1 MISAIGAIA
10 QAIVGRFEPTVPVSL
25 FYRADGWS
33 VGEIS
38 LDLILT
44 ETHSL
49 NAVVTQHPV
58 QDGSTISDHITILPR
73 SGTMRVLVSNFSL
86 STAKGDA
93 RADWDEIYDQGEAAQ
108 KSLPNR
114 AEEAWKKLKDLVKK
128 RELVKVV
135 TSLEVYEDVAITR
148 VETTRDGDTGDA
160 LEIDIDY
167 EQVTKV
173 KLKETK
179 VTVQVQPRDMKS
191 TINQK
196 SVVQVNS
203 GQKVGTEAT
212 AAEEAQLTLGEVVV
226 P

>member
-25 FYRADGWS
+25 FYREDGWS

-196 SVVQVNS
+196 SAVQVNS

-212 AAEEAQLTLGEVVV
+212 AVEEAQLTLGEVVV

>member
-135 TSLEVYEDVAITR
+135 TSLEVYEDVALTR

-196 SVVQVNS
+196 SAVQVNS

-212 AAEEAQLTLGEVVV
+212 AVEEAQLTLGEVVV

>member
-1 MISAIGAIA
+1 MISVVGAIA
-10 QAIVGRFEPTVPVSL
+10 QALAGRFEPIVPVSL
-25 FYRADGWS
+25 FYREDGWS

-49 NAVVTQHPV
+49 NAAVTQHPV

-86 STAKGDA
+86 ATAA
-93 RADWDEIYDQGEAAQ
+93 ESQAETWQEVYEQGEAAQ
-108 KSLPNR
+108 KNLPNR
-114 AEEAWKKLKDLVKK
+114 AADAWEKLKDLVKR

-135 TSLEVYEDVAITR
+135 TSLEVYEDVALTR
-148 VETTRDGDTGDA
+148 VETARDGETGDA

-179 VTVQVQPRDMKS
+179 VTAQVQPRDMKS

-196 SVVQVNS
+196 SAVQVNS

-212 AAEEAQLTLGEVVV
+212 AQEEAQLTFGEVAV

>member
-1 MISAIGAIA
+1 MISAIRAIA
-10 QAIVGRFEPTVPVSL
+10 QAIGGRFEPTVPVSL

-86 STAKGDA
+86 STAEGDA

-114 AEEAWKKLKDLVKK
+114 AEDVWEKLKDLVKT

-135 TSLEVYEDVAITR
+135 TSLEVYEDVALTR

-179 VTVQVQPRDMKS
+179 VTAQVQPRDMKS

-196 SVVQVNS
+196 SAVQVNS

-212 AAEEAQLTLGEVVV
+212 AAEEAQLTIGEVVV

>member
-1 MISAIGAIA
+1 MISTINAIA
-10 QAIVGRFEPTVPVSL
+10 QALTGRFEPAVPVSL

-44 ETHSL
+44 ESHSL
-49 NAVVTQHPV
+49 NAAVTQHPV

-86 STAKGDA
+86 STAEGDEKA
-93 RADWDEIYDQGEAAQ
+93 EWREIYEQGEAAQ
-108 KSLPNR
+108 KNLPNR
-114 AEEAWKKLKDLVKK
+114 AADAWEKLKDLVKK

-135 TSLEVYEDVAITR
+135 TSLEVYEDVALTR
-148 VETTRDGDTGDA
+148 VETARDGETGDA

-179 VTVQVQPRDMKS
+179 VTAQVPPRDMKS

-196 SVVQVNS
+196 SAVQVNS

-212 AAEEAQLTLGEVVV
+212 AAEEAQLTFDEVDVL
-226 P
+226 

>member
-1 MISAIGAIA
+1 MISAIKAIA
-10 QAIVGRFEPTVPVSL
+10 QAIGGRFEPTVPVSL

-86 STAKGDA
+86 STAEGDA

-114 AEEAWKKLKDLVKK
+114 AEEAWKKLKDLVKT

-135 TSLEVYEDVAITR
+135 TSLEVYEDVALTR

-196 SVVQVNS
+196 SAVQVNS

>member
-86 STAKGDA
+86 STAKGDD

-114 AEEAWKKLKDLVKK
+114 AEDAWKKLKDLVKK

-135 TSLEVYEDVAITR
+135 TSLEVYEDVALTR

-179 VTVQVQPRDMKS
+179 VTAQVQPRDMKS

-196 SVVQVNS
+196 SAVQVNS
-203 GQKVGTEAT
+203 GQKVGTDAT

>member
-93 RADWDEIYDQGEAAQ
+93 RADWDEIYDQGEASQ
-108 KSLPNR
+108 NSIPNR
-114 AEEAWKKLKDLVKK
+114 AEEAWKKLKDLVKT

-135 TSLEVYEDVAITR
+135 TSLEVYEDVALTR

-196 SVVQVNS
+196 SAVQVNS

-212 AAEEAQLTLGEVVV
+212 AAEEVQLTIGEVVV

>member
-1 MISAIGAIA
+1 MISAIKAIA
-10 QAIVGRFEPTVPVSL
+10 QAIGGRFEPTVPVSL

-86 STAKGDA
+86 STAEGDA
-93 RADWDEIYDQGEAAQ
+93 RAAWDEIYAQGEAAQ
-108 KSLPNR
+108 KTLPNR
-114 AEEAWKKLKDLVKK
+114 AEEAWKKLKDLVKA

-135 TSLEVYEDVAITR
+135 TSLEVYEDVALTR

-179 VTVQVQPRDMKS
+179 VTVQVQPSDMKS

-196 SVVQVNS
+196 SAVQVNS

>member
-73 SGTMRVLVSNFSL
+73 SGTIRVLVSNFSL
-86 STAKGDA
+86 STAKGDD

-135 TSLEVYEDVAITR
+135 TSLEVYEDVALTR

-179 VTVQVQPRDMKS
+179 VTAQVQPRDMKS

-196 SVVQVNS
+196 SAVQVNS

>member
-86 STAKGDA
+86 STAKGDD

-135 TSLEVYEDVAITR
+135 TSLEVYEDVALTR

-179 VTVQVQPRDMKS
+179 VTAQVQPRDMKS

-196 SVVQVNS
+196 SAVQVNS

>member
-1 MISAIGAIA
+1 MISAIKAIA
-10 QAIVGRFEPTVPVSL
+10 QAIGGRFEPAVPVSL

-86 STAKGDA
+86 STAKGDD

-135 TSLEVYEDVAITR
+135 TSLEVYEDVALTR

-179 VTVQVQPRDMKS
+179 VTAQVQPRDMKS

-196 SVVQVNS
+196 SAVQVNS

>member
-86 STAKGDA
+86 SAAKGDD

-114 AEEAWKKLKDLVKK
+114 AEDAWKKLKDLVKK

-135 TSLEVYEDVAITR
+135 TSLEVYEDVALTR

-179 VTVQVQPRDMKS
+179 VTAQVQPRDMKS

-196 SVVQVNS
+196 SAVQVNS
-203 GQKVGTEAT
+203 GQKVGTDAT

>member
-1 MISAIGAIA
+1 MISAIKAIA
-10 QAIVGRFEPTVPVSL
+10 QAIGGRFEPTVPVSL

-86 STAKGDA
+86 STAEGDA
-93 RADWDEIYDQGEAAQ
+93 RAAWDEIYAQGEAAQ
-108 KSLPNR
+108 KTLPNR
-114 AEEAWKKLKDLVKK
+114 AEEAWKKLKDLVKT

-135 TSLEVYEDVAITR
+135 TSLEVYEDVALTR

-179 VTVQVQPRDMKS
+179 VTVQVQPSDMKS

-196 SVVQVNS
+196 SAVQVNS
-203 GQKVGTEAT
+203 GQKVGTDAT

>member
-1 MISAIGAIA
+1 MISAIKAIA
-10 QAIVGRFEPTVPVSL
+10 QAIGGRFEPAAPVSL

-58 QDGSTISDHITILPR
+58 QDGSTISDHINILPR

-86 STAKGDA
+86 STAEGDA
-93 RADWDEIYDQGEAAQ
+93 RAAWDEIYSQGEAAQ
-108 KSLPNR
+108 KTLPNR
-114 AEEAWKKLKDLVKK
+114 AEEAWKKLKDLVKT

-135 TSLEVYEDVAITR
+135 TSLEVYEDVALTR

-179 VTVQVQPRDMKS
+179 VTIQVQPRDMKS

-196 SVVQVNS
+196 SAVQVNS

-212 AAEEAQLTLGEVVV
+212 AAEEAQLNLGEVVV

>member
-1 MISAIGAIA
+1 MISAIKAIA
-10 QAIVGRFEPTVPVSL
+10 QAIGGRFEPAVPVSL

-86 STAKGDA
+86 STAEGDA
-93 RADWDEIYDQGEAAQ
+93 RAAWDEIYSQGEAAQ
-108 KSLPNR
+108 KTLPNR
-114 AEEAWKKLKDLVKK
+114 AEEAWKKLKDLVKT

-135 TSLEVYEDVAITR
+135 TSLEVYEDVALTR

-179 VTVQVQPRDMKS
+179 VTAQVQPRDMKS

-196 SVVQVNS
+196 SAVQVNS

-212 AAEEAQLTLGEVVV
+212 AAEEAQLTLGEVAV

>member
-1 MISAIGAIA
+1 MISAIKAIA
-10 QAIVGRFEPTVPVSL
+10 QAIGGRFEPTVPVSL

-86 STAKGDA
+86 STAEGDA
-93 RADWDEIYDQGEAAQ
+93 RAAWDEIYAQGEAAQ
-108 KSLPNR
+108 KTLPNR
-114 AEEAWKKLKDLVKK
+114 AEEAWKKLKDLVKT

-135 TSLEVYEDVAITR
+135 TSLEVYEDVAEWIT
-148 VETTRDGDTGDA
+148 
-160 LEIDIDY
+160 
-167 EQVTKV
+167 
-173 KLKETK
+173 
-179 VTVQVQPRDMKS
+179 KS
-191 TINQK
+191 GVR
-196 SVVQVNS
+196 S
-203 GQKVGTEAT
+203 
-212 AAEEAQLTLGEVVV
+212 EE
-226 P
+226 

>member
-1 MISAIGAIA
+1 M
-10 QAIVGRFEPTVPVSL
+10 L
-25 FYRADGWS
+25 FRS
-33 VGEIS
+33 
-38 LDLILT
+38 
-44 ETHSL
+44 
-49 NAVVTQHPV
+49 
-58 QDGSTISDHITILPR
+58 STISDHITILPR

-86 STAKGDA
+86 STAKGDD

-135 TSLEVYEDVAITR
+135 TSLEVYEDVALTR

-179 VTVQVQPRDMKS
+179 VTAQVQPRDMKS

-196 SVVQVNS
+196 SAVQVNS

-226 P
+226 S

>member
-10 QAIVGRFEPTVPVSL
+10 QAIGGRFEPTVPVSL

-86 STAKGDA
+86 STAEGDA

-114 AEEAWKKLKDLVKK
+114 AEDAWKKLKDLVKT

-135 TSLEVYEDVAITR
+135 TSLEVYEDVALTR

-196 SVVQVNS
+196 SAVQVNS

-212 AAEEAQLTLGEVVV
+212 ATEEAQLTLGEVAV

>member
-1 MISAIGAIA
+1 MISVVGAIA
-10 QAIVGRFEPTVPVSL
+10 QAIAGRFEPTVPVSL
-25 FYRADGWS
+25 FYREEGWS

-49 NAVVTQHPV
+49 NAAVTQHPV

-86 STAKGDA
+86 AAAAESKAET
-93 RADWDEIYDQGEAAQ
+93 WQEVYEQGVAAQ
-108 KSLPNR
+108 KNLPNR
-114 AEEAWKKLKDLVKK
+114 AADTWEKLKDLEKS

-135 TSLEVYEDVAITR
+135 TALEVYEDVALTR
-148 VETTRDGDTGDA
+148 VETARDGETGDA

-179 VTVQVQPRDMKS
+179 VTAQVQPRDMKS

-196 SVVQVNS
+196 SAVQVNS

-212 AAEEAQLTLGEVVV
+212 AQEEAQLTFGEVAV

>member
-1 MISAIGAIA
+1 MISAIKAIA
-10 QAIVGRFEPTVPVSL
+10 QAIGGRFEPAAPVSL

-86 STAKGDA
+86 STAEGDA
-93 RADWDEIYDQGEAAQ
+93 HAAWDEIYAQGEAAQ
-108 KSLPNR
+108 KTLPNR
-114 AEEAWKKLKDLVKK
+114 AEEAWKKLKDLVKT

-135 TSLEVYEDVAITR
+135 TSLEVYEDVALTR

-179 VTVQVQPRDMKS
+179 VTIQVQPRDMKS

-196 SVVQVNS
+196 SAVQVNS

-212 AAEEAQLTLGEVVV
+212 AAEEAQLNLGEVVV

>member
-1 MISAIGAIA
+1 MISAIRAIA
-10 QAIVGRFEPTVPVSL
+10 QAIGGRFEPAVPVSL

-86 STAKGDA
+86 STAEGDA
-93 RADWDEIYDQGEAAQ
+93 RAAWDEIYAQGEAAQ
-108 KSLPNR
+108 KTLPNR

-135 TSLEVYEDVAITR
+135 TSLEVYEDVALTR

-196 SVVQVNS
+196 SAVQVNS
-203 GQKVGTEAT
+203 GQKVGTDAT

>member
-1 MISAIGAIA
+1 MISAIKAIA
-10 QAIVGRFEPTVPVSL
+10 QAIGGRFEPAVPVSL

-86 STAKGDA
+86 STAEGDA
-93 RADWDEIYDQGEAAQ
+93 RAAWDEIYAQGEAAQ
-108 KSLPNR
+108 KTLPNR
-114 AEEAWKKLKDLVKK
+114 AEEAWKKLKDLVKT

-135 TSLEVYEDVAITR
+135 TSLEVYEDVALTR

-196 SVVQVNS
+196 SAVQVNS
-203 GQKVGTEAT
+203 GQKVGTEST

>member
-86 STAKGDA
+86 STAKGDD

-135 TSLEVYEDVAITR
+135 TSLEVYEDVALTR

-179 VTVQVQPRDMKS
+179 VTAQVQPSDMKS

-196 SVVQVNS
+196 SAVQVNS

>member
-1 MISAIGAIA
+1 MISAIQAIA
-10 QAIVGRFEPTVPVSL
+10 QAIGGRFEPTVPVSL

-49 NAVVTQHPV
+49 NAAVTQHPV

-86 STAKGDA
+86 STAEGDA
-93 RADWDEIYDQGEAAQ
+93 QAAWDEIYAQGEAAQ
-108 KSLPNR
+108 KTLPNR
-114 AEEAWKKLKDLVKK
+114 AADAWEKLKDLVKR
-128 RELVKVV
+128 RELVKIV
-135 TSLEVYEDVAITR
+135 TALEVYEDMALTR
-148 VETTRDGDTGDA
+148 VETVRDGDTGDA

-173 KLKETK
+173 KLRETR
-179 VTVQVQPRDMKS
+179 VTAQMQPRDMKS

-196 SVVQVNS
+196 SAVQVNS
-203 GQKVGTEAT
+203 GQKVGLESTEQ
-212 AAEEAQLTLGEVVV
+212 EEAQLTFGEVAV

>member
-38 LDLILT
+38 LDLVLT

-58 QDGSTISDHITILPR
+58 EDGSTISDHITILPR

-135 TSLEVYEDVAITR
+135 TSLEVYEDVALTR

-179 VTVQVQPRDMKS
+179 VTAQVQPRDMKS

-196 SVVQVNS
+196 SAVQVNP

-212 AAEEAQLTLGEVVV
+212 AAEEA
-226 P
+226 

>member
-1 MISAIGAIA
+1 MISAIKAIA
-10 QAIVGRFEPTVPVSL
+10 QAIGGRFEPAVPVSL

-86 STAKGDA
+86 STAEGDA
-93 RADWDEIYDQGEAAQ
+93 RAAWDEIYAQGEAAQ
-108 KSLPNR
+108 KTLPNR
-114 AEEAWKKLKDLVKK
+114 AEEAWKKLKDLVKT

-135 TSLEVYEDVAITR
+135 TSLEVYEDVALTR

-179 VTVQVQPRDMKS
+179 VAVQVQPSDMKS

-196 SVVQVNS
+196 SAVQVNS
-203 GQKVGTEAT
+203 GQKVGTDAT

>member
-1 MISAIGAIA
+1 MISAIKAIA
-10 QAIVGRFEPTVPVSL
+10 QAIGGRFEPAVPVSL

-86 STAKGDA
+86 STAEGDA
-93 RADWDEIYDQGEAAQ
+93 RAAWDEIYAQGEAAQ
-108 KSLPNR
+108 KTLPNR
-114 AEEAWKKLKDLVKK
+114 AEEAWKKLKDLVKT

-135 TSLEVYEDVAITR
+135 TSLEVYEDVALTR

-179 VTVQVQPRDMKS
+179 VTAQVQPRDMKS

-196 SVVQVNS
+196 SAVQVNS
-203 GQKVGTEAT
+203 GQKVGTDAT

>member
-114 AEEAWKKLKDLVKK
+114 AEDAWKKLKDLVKT

-135 TSLEVYEDVAITR
+135 TSLEVYEDVALTR

-179 VTVQVQPRDMKS
+179 VTAQVQPRDMKS

-196 SVVQVNS
+196 SAVQVNS

-212 AAEEAQLTLGEVVV
+212 AAEEAQLTIGEVVV
-226 P
+226 T

>member
-1 MISAIGAIA
+1 MISAIKAIA
-10 QAIVGRFEPTVPVSL
+10 QAIGGRFEPAVPVSL

-86 STAKGDA
+86 STAEGDA
-93 RADWDEIYDQGEAAQ
+93 RAAWDEIYAQGEAAQ
-108 KSLPNR
+108 KTLPNR
-114 AEEAWKKLKDLVKK
+114 AEEAWKKLKDLVKT

-135 TSLEVYEDVAITR
+135 TSLEVYEDVALTR

-179 VTVQVQPRDMKS
+179 VTIQVQPRDMKS

-196 SVVQVNS
+196 SAVQVNS
-203 GQKVGTEAT
+203 GQKVGTEST

>member
-135 TSLEVYEDVAITR
+135 TSLEVYEDVALTR

-179 VTVQVQPRDMKS
+179 VTAQVQPRDMKS

-196 SVVQVNS
+196 SAVQVNS

-226 P
+226 S

>member
-1 MISAIGAIA
+1 MISAIKAIA
-10 QAIVGRFEPTVPVSL
+10 QAIGGRFEPAVPVSL

-58 QDGSTISDHITILPR
+58 QDGSTISAHITILPR

-86 STAKGDA
+86 STADGSP
-93 RADWDEIYDQGEAAQ
+93 RAAWDEIYAQGEAAQ
-108 KSLPNR
+108 KTLPNR
-114 AEEAWKKLKDLVKK
+114 AEEAWKKLKDLVKT

-135 TSLEVYEDVAITR
+135 TSLEVYEDVALTR

-179 VTVQVQPRDMKS
+179 VTIQVQPRDMKS

-196 SVVQVNS
+196 SAVQVNS

>member
-1 MISAIGAIA
+1 MISAIRAIA
-10 QAIVGRFEPTVPVSL
+10 QAIGGRFEPAVPVSL

-86 STAKGDA
+86 STAEGDA
-93 RADWDEIYDQGEAAQ
+93 RAAWDEIYAQGEAAQ
-108 KSLPNR
+108 KTLPNR
-114 AEEAWKKLKDLVKK
+114 AEEAWKKLKDLVKT

-135 TSLEVYEDVAITR
+135 TSLEVYEDVALTR

-160 LEIDIDY
+160 LEMDIDY

-179 VTVQVQPRDMKS
+179 VTVQVQPSDMKS

-196 SVVQVNS
+196 SAVQVNS

>member
-1 MISAIGAIA
+1 MISAIKAIA
-10 QAIVGRFEPTVPVSL
+10 QAIGGRFEPAVPVSL

-86 STAKGDA
+86 STAEGDA
-93 RADWDEIYDQGEAAQ
+93 RAAWDEIYAQGEAAQ
-108 KSLPNR
+108 KTLLNR

-135 TSLEVYEDVAITR
+135 TSLEVYEDVALTR

-179 VTVQVQPRDMKS
+179 VTAQVQPRDMKS

-196 SVVQVNS
+196 SAVQVNS